1 MNRKPDRIT
10 DFRVTAY
17 PAEIPVWNRYL
28 FIYAHILVC
37 ISIPEAQLAELGEL
51 AYL

>member
-17 PAEIPVWNRYL
+17 PAEIPVWYRYL
-28 FIYAHILVC
+28 FIYAHIC